1 MTLATFE
8 PFSPLHGL
16 IILLFMTATALL
28 IFTARRMAATG
39 RARLDRNL
47 GLFMIALW
55 IVSNGWWLLPPR
67 FDAARALPLHV
78 CDITSLLAGIVLLHP
93 RRSLR
98 ALLYFWGIGMSLQ
111 AIVTPEIAFEP
122 NTVWFWIFWLS
133 HAGIIAIA
141 IYDIVAR
148 GYRPA
153 WPDFRL
159 AVLAGLVYL
168 AVVLA
173 INITLGFNY
182 AYVGNARPG
191 ETSIIDF
198 LGPWPQRVVLMVALV
213 VAFMAVLMAAWHF
226 ARRFAVGAGADD
238 QRVH

>member
-1 MTLATFE
+1 MFGTVDSFE
-8 PFSPLHGL
+8 PFSALHAG
-16 IILLFMTATALL
+16 ILLLFAGATAWL
-28 IFTARRMAATG
+28 IFAGRRLAPPARS
-39 RARLDRNL
+39 RLDRNL
-47 GLFMIALW
+47 GLVMIALW
-55 IVSNGWWLLPPR
+55 VVSNGWWLLPPR

-78 CDITSLLAGIVLLHP
+78 CDITSLLAGIVLLYP

-122 NTVWFWIFWLS
+122 DTMWFWIFWMS

-148 GYRPA
+148 GFRPTWA
-153 WPDFRL
+153 DFRL
-159 AVLAGLVYL
+159 SVLAGLVYL

-173 INITLGFNY
+173 INIALGFNY
-182 AYVGNARPG
+182 GYVGNARPG
-191 ETSIIDF
+191 EASIIDF

-213 VAFMAVLMAAWHF
+213 IGLMALLMAPWHF
-226 ARRFAVGAGADD
+226 ARRLTKT
-238 QRVH
+238 R